1 MLSFFN
7 KWSFTLSN
15 LSFFLRKLSSP
26 YVIAVFKKVLGT
38 INFVRR
44 VQFFAAELIQFW
56 YRLLSTHFFMSE
68 EQNFKFCNF
77 SLLNSY
83 NLNVV
88 FFIAEFIHF
97 FCGSPWLPYGYF
109 ARRVRQAAATK
120 RVEHLLLDLVRRVRV
135 ADEHVRAT
143 GACYRPLDGVTH
155 HLMRGQV

>member
-15 LSFFLRKLSSP
+15 LSFFLRQLSSP

-68 EQNFKFCNF
+68 EQNFKFCHF

-83 NLNVV
+83 IFLRLTLAPIWIFCQTGEAGRRHQACWTSAPRSCPSCRRRWWTRASRWPPQQTSGLNSSQPVK
-88 FFIAEFIHF
+88 
-97 FCGSPWLPYGYF
+97 
-109 ARRVRQAAATK
+109 K
-120 RVEHLLLDLVRRVRV
+120 RLTYWSSLTIIL
-135 ADEHVRAT
+135 
-143 GACYRPLDGVTH
+143 
-155 HLMRGQV
+155 